1 MGLSRRRVGEGHGSY
16 SDLMR
21 FFLFLG
27 LNFGCGRGPCQGGL
41 GTLVRDWGVQ
51 SRRRS
56 HLLLSPR
63 VVFSPLVTGR
73 DGVVKACT
81 KTRQERAHRIDDG
94 SDRLGIQRFGD
105 TMYVARSLFPF
116 PSVPVPV
123 ASAMP
128 RAVLASSLA
137 SSDSKPSLLRSSRE
151 AWPTAQKPS
160 LRFHSSPA
168 LPSPRLGG

>member
-27 LNFGCGRGPCQGGL
+27 LNFGCGRDLSGIGDPCQGL
-41 GTLVRDWGVQ
+41 GGSIPSAV
-51 SRRRS
+51 SP
-56 HLLLSPR
+56 LLSPR

-81 KTRQERAHRIDDG
+81 KTRQEQAHRIDDG